1 MNQFGPFV
9 QYPYT
14 ETTVWDSHKS
24 PSIKRHI
31 IKHHVHASAD
41 DVLIT
46 DGTGMTGVVNKFQR
60 ILGLKSENLKFH
72 HDSSRKETNC
82 LYFHMEHHSNQTSGW
97 KLLLMLSSFFRR
109 WFVQYRK
116 S

>member
-9 QYPYT
+9 QYPYRDHRF
-14 ETTVWDSHKS
+14 WDSHDKS
-24 PSIKRHI
+24 LSSGASYYQTSC
-31 IKHHVHASAD
+31 ASAD

-60 ILGLKSENLKFH
+60 ILGLKVPKFKKFH

-82 LYFHMEHHSNQTSGW
+82 LYFAHGTPFESNVLVGN
-97 KLLLMLSSFFRR
+97 
-109 WFVQYRK
+109 YC
-116 S
+116 